1 MKLKQIISC
10 LVPRIEY
17 TGVSHSIDIE
27 VESTNGV
34 KMVLK
39 RSKTLGEEILFK
51 CYERQTNIYRG
62 FVVKNMKYGFFGDV
76 CERASDA
83 IASADDAWF
92 RFMGIARRQK
102 QK

>member
-17 TGVSHSIDIE
+17 TGVSHVADME
-27 VESTNGV
+27 FESTSGTA
-34 KMVLK
+34 MVLK
-39 RSKTLGEEILFK
+39 HFKTLGEEIVFK
-51 CYERQTNIYRG
+51 CYEKQTDIYRG
-62 FVVKNMKYGFFGDV
+62 FVVKNMKYGYFGNV
-76 CERASDA
+76 CERINDA

-92 RFMGIARRQK
+92 RFMGVARRQK